1 MKNIFLFRHGKSSWS
16 DPMFDDHERPLA
28 DRGIRD
34 VPLISKII
42 NEKCSNIDLVLCSS
56 AKRTI
61 ETLNLCMQH
70 INGNRQTEILDELYL
85 SSSENILKI
94 LNNFL
99 SKNNNIILIGHN
111 PGLYDFVNSVDHL
124 NSFLFPTAGLCH
136 LILQKN
142 TTSFV
147 NFSDLKIVTTTKPKD
162 ILLK

>member
-61 ETLNLCMQH
+61 ETLNLCMQL

-99 SKNNNIILIGHN
+99 SKNNII
-111 PGLYDFVNSVDHL
+111 
-124 NSFLFPTAGLCH
+124 
-136 LILQKN
+136 
-142 TTSFV
+142 
-147 NFSDLKIVTTTKPKD
+147 IV
-162 ILLK
+162 